1 MKERKFS
8 RVMSKK
14 QKFIEWIT
22 MNVNVDDMP
31 EDVASYWNGL
41 VLTKEKEKP
50 AFTDNG
56 KMILQF
62 LQKAV
67 GTHYT
72 SKEIAEQITVSSRT
86 VSGAMRK
93 LVTDGYVE
101 KVGADPVVYEITQ
114 KGKAVTWED

>member
-1 MKERKFS
+1 
-8 RVMSKK
+8 MSKK

-22 MNVNVDDMP
+22 LNTNVDDMP

-41 VLTKEKEKP
+41 VLTKDKEKP

-56 KMILQF
+56 KMILQYM
-62 LQKAV
+62 QTAV
-67 GTHYT
+67 GTHFT
-72 SKEIAEQITVSSRT
+72 SKEMAEALTSSSRT

-101 KVGADPVVYEITQ
+101 KVGADPVVYAITD
-114 KGKAVTWED
+114 KGKAVEWEA

>member
-1 MKERKFS
+1 
-8 RVMSKK
+8 MSKK
-14 QKFIEWIT
+14 QKFIEWVT
-22 MNVNVDDMP
+22 LNTNVDDMP

-41 VLTKEKEKP
+41 ILTKEKEKP

-62 LQKAV
+62 LQTAV

-72 SKEIAEQITVSSRT
+72 SKEMAEAITLSSRT

-93 LVTDGYVE
+93 LVNDGYVE
-101 KVGADPVVYEITQ
+101 KVGADPVVYEITE

>member
-1 MKERKFS
+1 MNDRKFS

-14 QKFIEWIT
+14 QKFIEWVT
-22 MNVNVDDMP
+22 LNTNVDDMP
-31 EDVASYWNGL
+31 EDVASYWNAL
-41 VLTKEKEKP
+41 ILTKEKEKKP
-50 AFTDNG
+50 FTDNG

-62 LQKAV
+62 LQNAV

-101 KVGADPVVYEITQ
+101 KVGADPVVYEITT
-114 KGKAVTWED
+114 KGKDVEWED